1 MSAAVVKVGA
11 VDSVVE
17 AVVLCA
23 VVCDTVVVVVCVVVS
38 VAAVVCRVEAVVDAA
53 DVVLCATVLA
63 GLIIEH
69 PQRSGIIIIR
79 HKTDFIYFI
88 KSFPY
93 I

>member
-1 MSAAVVKVGA
+1 MVVVVCDVVSVVAAVCHVQA
-11 VDSVVE
+11 VDAVVD
-17 AVVLCA
+17 VVLCA
-23 VVCDTVVVVVCVVVS
+23 V
-38 VAAVVCRVEAVVDAA
+38 
-53 DVVLCATVLA
+53 VLA
-63 GLIIEH
+63 GLIIEQ